1 MNRFPFRVVPVVAL
15 AVFLAGVGSACAGKE
30 KRVRPPALAGSWY
43 PGPRALA
50 MVQAWQM
57 MRDVRGA
64 PALPGPPRVL
74 VVPHAGWRYSGP
86 VAAAAFRNLRP
97 GRFRRVVVVAPSHRG
112 GFEGY
117 DIGDYEAW
125 KTPLGTI
132 PVCRDA
138 VARLRGGGLVRA
150 VPGVDEREHSI
161 EIELPFLQERL
172 GKFCLVPVLTGRV
185 TPDQQKEMARR
196 LAKLDDGK
204 TLFVFSSDFTH
215 YGPRYGYMPFGRSAP
230 AVRARIRD
238 LDERAVALILAGDAA
253 GFREFL
259 SETGDT
265 ICGRMGLATMLEL
278 LPLLHGKLYP
288 VRLATWASIDI
299 PGFEDDNS
307 VTYVAIAWTGKP
319 ARDARPLLAPPRR
332 EVARP
337 GRARVSDE
345 VGRRLVRVARA
356 ALETQLRERDD
367 LHRELASLP
376 DDPVYDREQ
385 AVFVTLNRTDPEE
398 IRRRG
403 RLRGCIG
410 QIWPSYPL
418 LSATVLASLQAALAD
433 RRFTPVR
440 PEELDRVAVEVT
452 VLTPPRPVDSWQ
464 EIELGRHGIVIQKD
478 GRRAVFLPQV
488 PGEQGWDLPTTLT
501 HLARKAGLPG
511 DAWKDPDCRFQ
522 VFEGQVFHERR
533 KGMSPGGPGHGPG
546 DAGAGGE
553 D

>member
-1 MNRFPFRVVPVVAL
+1 MRRFVLRTVLVASL
-15 AVFLAGVGSACAGKE
+15 AVFLAGVGGARAEKG

-43 PGPRALA
+43 PAPRALA

-57 MRDVRGA
+57 MRDAREA
-64 PALPGPPRVL
+64 PALPAPPRVL
-74 VVPHAGWRYSGP
+74 VVPHAGWRYSGQ
-86 VAAAAFRNLRP
+86 VAGTAFRTLRP
-97 GRFRRVVVVAPSHRG
+97 GTYSRVVVVAPSHRG

-117 DIGDYEAW
+117 DIGDYDAW
-125 KTPLGTI
+125 ETPLGKI

-138 VARLRGGGLVRA
+138 VARLHGGDLVRA

-172 GKFCLVPVLTGRV
+172 GEFCLVPVLAGRV
-185 TPDQQKEMARR
+185 TADQQKEMARR
-196 LAKLDDGK
+196 LSKLDDGK

-215 YGPRYGYMPFGRSAP
+215 YGPRYGYMPYGRSAP
-230 AVRARIRD
+230 QVREKIRE

-253 GFREFL
+253 GFRKFL
-259 SETGDT
+259 RETGDT

-278 LPLLHGKLYP
+278 LPLLHGKLHP

-307 VTYVAIAWTGKP
+307 VTYVAIAWTEKP
-319 ARDARPLLAPPRR
+319 PKGARPLLAPPRR

-337 GRARVSDE
+337 GRAKVPAE
-345 VGRRLVRVARA
+345 VGERLVRIARA
-356 ALETQLRERDD
+356 ALETQLRGKDD
-367 LHRELASLP
+367 LHRELAALP

-398 IRRRG
+398 VRRRG

-440 PEELDRVAVEVT
+440 PEELDRIAVEVT
-452 VLTPPRPVDSWQ
+452 VLTPPHPVGSYR
-464 EIELGRHGIVIQKD
+464 EIELGRHGIVIRKD

-488 PGEQGWDLPTTLT
+488 PGEQGWDLPTTLA
-501 HLARKAGLPG
+501 HLARKAGLPT
-511 DAWKDPDCRFQ
+511 DAWKDPDCRFE
-522 VFEGQVFHERR
+522 VFEGQVFHEHRDR
-533 KGMSPGGPGHGPG
+533 PVGRGTRGGTGPG
-546 DAGAGGE
+546 E